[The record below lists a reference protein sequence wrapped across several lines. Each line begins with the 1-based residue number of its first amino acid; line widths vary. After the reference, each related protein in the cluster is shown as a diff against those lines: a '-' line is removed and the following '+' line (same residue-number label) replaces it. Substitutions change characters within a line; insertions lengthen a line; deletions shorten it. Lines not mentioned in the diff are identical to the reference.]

1 MELVNIRNNT
11 YKYRKIVSLFFIFTL
26 ATFLFCI
33 VKNINRSDNLEV
45 VYLDIGQGD
54 SILIK
59 DPDGLNFLIDTG
71 SGHITTQKVQKELS
85 IFNKNLDSALVTH
98 PDSDHSGGV
107 TSIINS
113 IDTKKVIISTENDY
127 SNYIKDKDSK
137 VSLVNN
143 SSNIL
148 LSNNISLKVLN
159 PEPGMLG
166 TENGKSIV
174 NTMSYGNFN
183 FIFTGD
189 ADSETERKLVSQGY
203 FNKNEKKTSV
213 NILKVGHH
221 GSDTSS
227 SEIFLKKI
235 KPEYCI
241 ISVGKNNKYG
251 HPAKNAMD
259 RLEKYCKN
267 IYRTDLNGRVSFKT
281 DGKNLEIS
289 TKK

>member
-1 MELVNIRNNT
+1 MEIVNIRDNA
-11 YKYRKIVSLFFIFTL
+11 YKYRKIVSLFFVLITIIL
-26 ATFLFCI
+26 LFCM
-33 VKNINRSDNLEV
+33 VKNINRSGNLEV
-45 VYLDIGQGD
+45 IYLDIGQGD

-59 DPDGLNFLIDTG
+59 DPRGLNFLIDTG

-85 IFNKNLDSALVTH
+85 VFNKALDSVLITH

-107 TSIINS
+107 VSVINS
-113 IDTKKVIISTENDY
+113 IDTERVIISTENDY

-137 VSLVNN
+137 VSFVNTF
-143 SSNIL
+143 
-148 LSNNISLKVLN
+148 NNISLSNEISLKILN
-159 PEPGMLG
+159 PELGILG

-203 FNKNEKKTSV
+203 FDKNENKTSV
-213 NILKVGHH
+213 NVLKVGHH

-241 ISVGKNNKYG
+241 LSVGKNNKYG

-267 IYRTDLNGRVSFKT
+267 IYRTDLNGGISFKT

-289 TKK
+289 IEK

>member
-1 MELVNIRNNT
+1 MEIVNIRDNA
-11 YKYRKIVSLFFIFTL
+11 YKYRKIVSLFFVLITVIL
-26 ATFLFCI
+26 LFCT
-33 VKNINRSDNLEV
+33 VKNINRSGNLEV
-45 VYLDIGQGD
+45 IYLDIGQGD

-59 DPDGLNFLIDTG
+59 DPSGLNFLIDTG
-71 SGHITTQKVQKELS
+71 PGHITTQKVQKELS
-85 IFNKNLDSALVTH
+85 IFNKALDSVLITH

-107 TSIINS
+107 ASIINS
-113 IDTKKVIISTENDY
+113 IDTKRVIISTENDY

-137 VSLVNN
+137 VSFVNTFN
-143 SSNIL
+143 NIS
-148 LSNNISLKVLN
+148 LSNEISLKVLN
-159 PEPGMLG
+159 PESGILG
-166 TENGKSIV
+166 TENEKSIV

-203 FNKNEKKTSV
+203 FDKNENKKSV

-241 ISVGKNNKYG
+241 LSVGKNNKYG

-259 RLEKYCKN
+259 RLQKYCKN
-267 IYRTDLNGRVSFKT
+267 IYRTDLNGGISFKT

-289 TKK
+289 IEK